1 MIITDNHFWKTN
13 TSRALRNNTGK
24 KFIIIKASTFM
35 HILLD
40 TKIII
45 GSSINVLKEI
55 VVQIKI

>member
-13 TSRALRNNTGK
+13 TSRAQRNNTGK

-35 HILLD
+35 HILMD